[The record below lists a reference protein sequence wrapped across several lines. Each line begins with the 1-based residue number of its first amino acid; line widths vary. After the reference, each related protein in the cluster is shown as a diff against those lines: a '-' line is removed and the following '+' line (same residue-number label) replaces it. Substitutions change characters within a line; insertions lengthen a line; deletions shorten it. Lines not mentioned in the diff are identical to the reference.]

1 MIISII
7 RFSQNMK
14 NSILLGVI
22 VVIVLGSLYFWRA
35 GVENNVSNTNIQN
48 ATSTVESKTETV
60 NSVPK
65 STSPKTTNVS
75 GMKVSLGGIFAEAGS
90 HQCDY
95 EQITQTSRSSNV
107 LYFYG
112 GKMRGEFRTTTGE
125 KGTNTIMV
133 YDGQYLYTW
142 TEGMSTGI
150 RSQPKTLKDL
160 PSIIPEDIT
169 SGRILGAGINNVSWN
184 CHAWNRD
191 NSKLAV
197 PSYVKFY

>member
-1 MIISII
+1 M
-7 RFSQNMK
+7 
-14 NSILLGVI
+14 GVI

-35 GVENNVSNTNIQN
+35 GVEKSDVSNTNAN
-48 ATSTVESKTETV
+48 ATTTESKTETV
-60 NSVPK
+60 N
-65 STSPKTTNVS
+65 TATKTTTKSAPVT
-75 GMKVSLGGIFAEAGS
+75 GMKISLGGIFAEGGS

-95 EQITQTSRSSNV
+95 EQVTQTTRSSNV

-133 YDGQYLYTW
+133 YDGAYLYTW
-142 TEGMSTGI
+142 TEGMATGI
-150 RSQPKTLKDL
+150 KSQPKTLKDL
-160 PSIIPEDIT
+160 PSMIPEDIT
-169 SGRILGAGINNVSWN
+169 SGRILGTGINNVSWN

-191 NSKLAV
+191 SSKLVV